1 VRARWRPS
9 DAQLLDRNGEP
20 IHEVRIDRHGRRL
33 AWAALDDIS
42 PALIDAV
49 IASEDRRF
57 LRHRGVDFTALAGSI
72 RSRLAGRRRRGAS
85 TITMQL
91 AALIDPALTPAGRRR
106 TAWQKLIQIKTALAI
121 ERRWSKRQ
129 ILEAYLNLVTYRGEL
144 QGIGA
149 AARIMFGKQPD
160 GIGAGEAVVLAAL
173 LRAPNARRAALA
185 WRAESLRLAT
195 MTDAPARGEVAEA
208 VARATVRRGGGFS
221 RITLAPGL
229 AERWLRGADPLQRAT
244 LDRGL
249 QAFATRALRS
259 QILEVR
265 DRHVQDGAVL
275 VVENATG
282 EVWAYVAGSGDLSS
296 AAYVDGVRALR
307 QPGSTL
313 KPFLYALALERRL
326 LTPVSLLLDTPL
338 EVPEERGLYR
348 PLDYDRQ
355 FRGLVSMRTAL
366 ASSLNVPAVRTADLV
381 GVEELAE
388 HLRSLGLEVL
398 EQGDYYGASLA
409 LGSAD
414 VSLWN
419 LVNAYRTLANGG
431 VLTPLRLFKHT
442 GMRPSPFPDSMNLSI
457 EAANHLSLPGAAGA
471 QRPVR
476 DLSVRRAFGARPH
489 NFDPAATNAVSPTEP
504 PRIYSPATAFLISDI
519 LADRASRSAT
529 FGLENNL
536 ATRFWSAVK
545 TGTSKDMRDNWCIG
559 YTNRFTVGVWAG
571 NFSGAPMRDVSG
583 ITGAAPVWLEVMNY
597 LHDRFGGDA
606 VIRPAG
612 LRAQLVEFPQSVEP
626 PRFEWFVAGTEPYAG
641 TVRLNNLNPRIL
653 SPAADTIIAID
664 PDIPTALQRVK
675 FEAGP
680 GAAASRWVLDS
691 RDLGPAAELV
701 LWRPAPG
708 AHTLAL
714 MDRAGRAMDRVS
726 FKVRGSQ

>member
-1 VRARWRPS
+1 
-9 DAQLLDRNGEP
+9 
-20 IHEVRIDRHGRRL
+20 
-33 AWAALDDIS
+33 
-42 PALIDAV
+42 
-49 IASEDRRF
+49 
-57 LRHRGVDFTALAGSI
+57 
-72 RSRLAGRRRRGAS
+72 
-85 TITMQL
+85 
-91 AALIDPALTPAGRRR
+91 
-106 TAWQKLIQIKTALAI
+106 
-121 ERRWSKRQ
+121 
-129 ILEAYLNLVTYRGEL
+129 
-144 QGIGA
+144 
-149 AARIMFGKQPD
+149 
-160 GIGAGEAVVLAAL
+160 
-173 LRAPNARRAALA
+173 
-185 WRAESLRLAT
+185 
-195 MTDAPARGEVAEA
+195 
-208 VARATVRRGGGFS
+208 
-221 RITLAPGL
+221 
-229 AERWLRGADPLQRAT
+229 
-244 LDRGL
+244 
-249 QAFATRALRS
+249 QAFATHALRS

-296 AAYVDGVRALR
+296 APYVDGVRAPR

-326 LTPVSLLLDTPL
+326 LTPASLLLDTPL
-338 EVPEERGLYR
+338 ELPEERGLYR

-355 FRGLVSMRTAL
+355 FRGLVSMRMAL

-381 GVEELAE
+381 GVDALAE
-388 HLRSLGLEVL
+388 HLRGLGLEIV

-431 VLTPLRLFKHT
+431 ILTPLRLFARNGARLSKT
-442 GMRPSPFPDSMNLSI
+442 FSEPSAQDHN
-457 EAANHLSLPGAAGA
+457 EDAAG
-471 QRPVR
+471 
-476 DLSVRRAFGARPH
+476 G
-489 NFDPAATNAVSPTEP
+489 NTPTT
-504 PRIYSPATAFLISDI
+504 RIYSPPTAYLISDI

-545 TGTSKDMRDNWCIG
+545 TGTSKDMRDNWCVG
-559 YTNRFTVGVWAG
+559 YTARFTVGVWAG

-606 VIRPAG
+606 MVRPAG
-612 LRAQLVEFPQSVEP
+612 LRARPIEFPHSVEP
-626 PRFEWFVAGTEPYAG
+626 ARLEWFIAGTEPNTAAL
-641 TVRLNNLNPRIL
+641 RLNDLTPRIL
-653 SPAADTIIAID
+653 SPATDTIIALD
-664 PDIPTALQRVK
+664 PDIPPALQRVK

-680 GAAASRWVLDS
+680 GAAASRWILDS
-691 RDLGPAAELV
+691 RDLGPATGLV
-701 LWRPAPG
+701 LWPPAPG

-714 MDRAGRAMDRVS
+714 IDRSGHALDRVS